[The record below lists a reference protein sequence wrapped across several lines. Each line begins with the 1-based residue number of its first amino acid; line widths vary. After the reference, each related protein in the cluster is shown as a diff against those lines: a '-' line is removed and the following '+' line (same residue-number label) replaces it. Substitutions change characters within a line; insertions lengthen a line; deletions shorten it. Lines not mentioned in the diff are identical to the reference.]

1 MKKFLSIFAAIVLTA
16 SLASAAGVNYGNTA
30 VVDTNVSL
38 IASAGTATNAYA
50 TPITSGSTTNG
61 SWNTPVTAGSVVDTR
76 LEVVIYNMSST
87 NATVYAG
94 KASTSN
100 LVSTNYPV
108 AVIAPNGGTFT
119 IRYPFLDKTEYGIL
133 SGSQVAGSYPFIGH
147 EFWGRIQ

>member
-1 MKKFLSIFAAIVLTA
+1 MQTTKNKETPLKKFLSIFAAIVLTA

-50 TPITSGSTTNG
+50 
-61 SWNTPVTAGSVVDTR
+61 R